1 MEEILFILIY
11 FIFATRY
18 LTYFH
23 KKLVEYNQK
32 KWGEVRN
39 AYILLVFKSFMLVFP
54 LIGVSA
60 IVSRLLTLWINFMMN
75 YIT

>member
-32 KWGEVRN
+32 KWREVRD
-39 AYILLVFKSFMLVFP
+39 AYILLLFKSFTIWIP
-54 LIGVSA
+54 LIGVSD
-60 IVSRLLTLWINFMMN
+60 ILSRLLTLWINFMMN